1 MRLSFYQHRRLASAR
16 KSTVKYEDGYAN
28 GINRKK
34 NHEKKT
40 WNTHTKEIL
49 RKKEI
54 KWQKNV
60 AIKGISFFYVIPSAE
75 PEEHKLNNAS

>member
-16 KSTVKYEDGYAN
+16 KSTVKYEDGYAY

-34 NHEKKT
+34 KSRE
-40 WNTHTKEIL
+40 
-49 RKKEI
+49 
-54 KWQKNV
+54 KNV
-60 AIKGISFFYVIPSAE
+60 EHTNKKNLKKKGNKMAEKRCDKRYTFFYVIPSAE